1 MLLAD
6 KPDILSLKE
15 VSEILSVSMITLRR
29 WDNKGILKAFRPS
42 KTQPRRY
49 HKSDVMAFLK
59 SRPK

>member
-1 MLLAD
+1 MLED
-6 KPDILSLKE
+6 KKEVLSLKE
-15 VSEILSVSMITLRR
+15 VSEILNVSMTTLRR

-49 HKSDVMAFLK
+49 HKQEVVAFLN